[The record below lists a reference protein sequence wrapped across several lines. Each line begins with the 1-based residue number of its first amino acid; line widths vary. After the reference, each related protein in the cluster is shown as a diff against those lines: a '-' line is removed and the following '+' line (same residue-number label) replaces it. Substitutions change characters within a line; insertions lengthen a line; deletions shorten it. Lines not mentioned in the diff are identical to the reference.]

1 MNAPNPN
8 PCPVTALR
16 ANYPTLRRVAES
28 HPEAFPAGPP
38 RTWKADAA
46 ALAAFI
52 DAAADPRPARTPDIV
67 REAVSSLV
75 VNMPR
80 KGDAVPRSV
89 AATIG
94 AVMGRRIEHDAP
106 HAIIDG
112 DGYCP
117 RHGGSFRWEPATDET
132 PAGWAARPAARG
144 PAAAIRS
151 AVNAGAALSGIA
163 HDPEHAM
170 CSGIVRTFLSWGVPA
185 DVLAAAIT
193 DAADRLRMD
202 GEGSRTMSRAG
213 RKAAAQRR
221 RVRVALDRVED
232 RTADAAQAVAGA
244 MDEGA
249 DRESI
254 TDREARGAIRGKAR
268 AGHVRVRKAAKAADA
283 AAGTAG
289 KAARRAA
296 AADAAA
302 GYARA
307 AVKAARAAIAG

>member
-1 MNAPNPN
+1 MSTTTPT
-8 PCPVTALR
+8 PCPVSSLR
-16 ANYPTLRRVAES
+16 SKYPTLRRVAEA
-28 HPEAFPAGPP
+28 HPAAFPDGPAK
-38 RTWKADAA
+38 TWNAAAAVLAAFADAA
-46 ALAAFI
+46 T
-52 DAAADPRPARTPDIV
+52 DPRPAPTPDIV
-67 REAVSSLV
+67 RDAVSRLV
-75 VNMPR
+75 VAMPR
-80 KGDAVPRSV
+80 KGDAVSRSV

-106 HAIIDG
+106 HAVIDG

-117 RHGGSFRWEPATDET
+117 RHGASYRWEAATDEA

-144 PAAAIRS
+144 PAAAVRS
-151 AVNAGAALSGIA
+151 AVNAGAALSGWA
-163 HDPEHAM
+163 HDPEHAL
-170 CSGIVRTFLSWGVPA
+170 CVGLVRTFLAWGVPA

-202 GEGSRTMSRAG
+202 GEGSRANTRAG
-213 RKAAAQRR
+213 RKAAAARR

-249 DRESI
+249 DREAI
-254 TDREARGAIRGKAR
+254 ADREARGVIRGKAR
-268 AGHVRVRKAAKAADA
+268 AGHIKVRKTAKAADA
-283 AAGTAG
+283 AAGTAD

-302 GYARA
+302 GRARA
-307 AVKAARAAIAG
+307 AVKAAREAVTV

>member
-1 MNAPNPN
+1 MSTI
-8 PCPVTALR
+8 PCPVSALR
-16 ANYPTLRRVAES
+16 NRYPTLRRVAEA
-28 HPEAFPAGPP
+28 HPAAFPDGAP
-38 RTWKADAA
+38 RTWNAA
-46 ALAAFI
+46 ANALAAFA
-52 DAAADPRPARTPDIV
+52 DAAADPRPAPTPDIV
-67 REAVSSLV
+67 RDAVSALIV
-75 VNMPR
+75 AMPR

-89 AATIG
+89 AATVG

-106 HAIIDG
+106 HAVIDG

-117 RHGGSFRWEPATDET
+117 RHGASFRWEPATDET

-144 PAAAIRS
+144 PAAAVRS
-151 AVNAGAALSGIA
+151 AVNAGAALTGWA
-163 HDPEHAM
+163 HDPEHAL
-170 CSGIVRTFLSWGVPA
+170 CSGIVSTFLAWGVPA

-213 RKAAAQRR
+213 RKAAAARK

-249 DRESI
+249 DREAI
-254 TDREARGAIRGKAR
+254 ADREARGAIRGKAR
-268 AGHVRVRKAAKAADA
+268 AGHVRVRKAAKAADK
-283 AAGTAG
+283 AAGTAD

-302 GYARA
+302 GYARS
-307 AVKAARAAIAG
+307 AVKAARAAITG

>member
-1 MNAPNPN
+1 MNAPNP
-8 PCPVTALR
+8 CPVSSLR
-16 ANYPTLRRVAES
+16 NRYPTLRRVAES
-28 HPEAFPAGPP
+28 HPAAFPAGPP
-38 RTWKADAA
+38 RTWNAAAA
-46 ALAAFI
+46 ALAAFA
-52 DAAADPRPARTPDIV
+52 DAAASARPAPTPDIV
-67 REAVSSLV
+67 RDAVSALV
-75 VNMPR
+75 VAMPR

-117 RHGGSFRWEPATDET
+117 RHGGSFRWEPATDEA

-144 PAAAIRS
+144 PAAAVRS
-151 AVNAGAALSGIA
+151 AVNAGAALSGWT
-163 HDPEHAM
+163 HDPEHAL
-170 CSGIVRTFLSWGVPA
+170 CVGIVRTLTAWGVPA

-193 DAADRLRMD
+193 DAADRLRLD

-213 RKAAAQRR
+213 RRAAAQRR

-232 RTADAAQAVAGA
+232 RASDASESVANA

-249 DRESI
+249 STEEIEDRE
-254 TDREARGAIRGKAR
+254 TRGVIRGKSR
-268 AGHVRVRKAAKAADA
+268 AGHTRIKKAAKEADK
-283 AAGTAG
+283 AAGTAD

-302 GYARA
+302 GYARGA
-307 AVKAARAAIAG
+307 ANAAREAITA

>member
-1 MNAPNPN
+1 MTTPT
-8 PCPVTALR
+8 PCPVSNLR
-16 ANYPTLRRVAES
+16 NRYPTLARVAEA
-28 HPEAFPAGPP
+28 HPAAFPAGPP
-38 RTWKADAA
+38 RTWNAAAATLAAFADAA
-46 ALAAFI
+46 T
-52 DAAADPRPARTPDIV
+52 DPRPAPTPDVV
-67 REAVSSLV
+67 RDAVSALV
-75 VNMPR
+75 VNMPPR
-80 KGDAVPRSV
+80 KGDAVSRSV

-106 HAIIDG
+106 HAIVDG

-151 AVNAGAALSGIA
+151 AVNAGAALSGWA
-163 HDPEHAM
+163 HDPDHALA
-170 CSGIVRTFLSWGVPA
+170 SGIVRTFLSWGVPA
-185 DVLAAAIT
+185 EVLAAAIT

-254 TDREARGAIRGKAR
+254 ADREARGILRGKAR

-283 AAGTAG
+283 AAGTAA
-289 KAARRAA
+289 KAERRAA
-296 AADAAA
+296 AAAGAAA
-302 GYARA
+302 DARD
-307 AVKAARAAIAG
+307 AVKAARAAIA